1 MTVSVDHLRMAA
13 LLLNIQ
19 HEMPKLLSILKG
31 FDANR
36 ISEVK
41 EADRLACLLACLEAK
56 MLRRHA
62 MWRMTS

>member
-1 MTVSVDHLRMAA
+1 MVTVDQLRMAA
-13 LLLNIQ
+13 LLLNTQ
-19 HEMPKLLSILKG
+19 HEMPKLMAILKS

-41 EADRLACLLACLEAK
+41 EADRLACLVACVEAK

-62 MWRMTS
+62 IWRMTS